1 MDPFKQ
7 LTHGGVL
14 DVAEILFHTRFDY
27 MFPLLAENPDWLLP
41 PGANTQGALLAL
53 GTAMA
58 TDDATQM
65 NDSTIPAIFTYF
77 GQFIDHNITAQTDRE
92 IGLSRIAT
100 PDGNVMD
107 LTPLPSQEVAQ
118 KLINGRRPQL
128 DLEQVYGDGP
138 ALGTG
143 ANLGETEA
151 DVLYDMQKHL
161 KVVAV
166 PPGFDV
172 PRQPDGTAI
181 IADMRNNE
189 NLNVS
194 QLHCAFLLFHN
205 NIVTKLVGSPSND
218 ERYIRAR
225 RLARWAYQ
233 YVVINDY
240 LRTVCDPVVVD
251 DILVNGNR
259 YYAPNTDAAFLPLEF
274 SVAAFRFGHSMI
286 RPQYNINASH
296 TGTTT
301 ALKLS
306 QILAVGSLLDN
317 VTGKLQSQYIIDWH
331 NFVQFGGQ
339 SAPQMARRIDP
350 LIAMDLGNLPFKL
363 PGSTTLPA
371 GPLLQQLA
379 RRNLLRGF
387 LLSIPT
393 GQAVAEAMDVKPLSA
408 KDLTNGVTDA
418 IATALVA
425 GEFQSMTP
433 LWYYVLQEAR
443 FQQNGN
449 RLGSVG
455 SRIVAETLIG
465 LVRKDRTSYLNNL
478 SEPAVTAN
486 GISVAPGQVIA
497 TIAELLTF
505 AGVPI

>member
-14 DVAEILFHTRFDY
+14 DVAEILFHTRFGY

-41 PGANTQGALLAL
+41 PGATTQGALLAL

-58 TDDATQM
+58 TDDLTQA
-65 NDSTIPAIFTYF
+65 NDSTIPAIFTYL

-92 IGLSRIAT
+92 IGISRIAT

-107 LTPLPSQEVAQ
+107 LTPLPADEVAH

-143 ANLGETEA
+143 VNLGETEA
-151 DVLYDMQKHL
+151 DILYNMQKEL
-161 KVVAV
+161 KVVPV

-172 PRQPDGTAI
+172 PRQADGTAI

-194 QLHCAFLLFHN
+194 QLQCAFLLFHN
-205 NIVTKLVGSPSND
+205 NIAQALPGALSSD
-218 ERYIRAR
+218 ERYIKAR

-233 YVVINDY
+233 YVVVNDY

-251 DILVNGNR
+251 DVLDNGNR
-259 YYAPNTDAAFLPLEF
+259 YYAPNSDTAFLPLEF

-286 RPQYNINASH
+286 RPAYNLNPTH
-296 TGTTT
+296 TGAT
-301 ALKLS
+301 ALPLS
-306 QILAVGSLLDN
+306 QALAVGSLLDAS
-317 VTGKLQSQYIIDWH
+317 GKLKPEFIVQWH
-331 NFVQFGGQ
+331 NFAQFAMHP
-339 SAPQMARRIDP
+339 APQMARRIDP
-350 LIAMDLGNLPFKL
+350 LISQALGKLPVFL
-363 PGSTTLPA
+363 PGSQTLL

-379 RRNLLRGF
+379 QRNLLRGF

-393 GQAVAEAMDVKPLSA
+393 GQAVAEAMDIRPLSPA
-408 KDLTNGVTDA
+408 NLTDGISPA
-418 IATALVA
+418 IKSALVA
-425 GEFQSMTP
+425 GEFQSATP
-433 LWYYVLQEAR
+433 LWYYILQEAR
-443 FQQNGN
+443 FQQSGN

-478 SEPAVTAN
+478 SDPAVTAN
-486 GISVAPGQVIA
+486 GISVASGHVIA
-497 TIAELLTF
+497 TIAELLAF
-505 AGVPI
+505 AGVPV

>member
-1 MDPFKQ
+1 MDPFKE

-14 DVAEILFHTRFDY
+14 DVAEILFHTRFGY

-41 PGANTQGALLAL
+41 PGANTQAALLAL

-58 TDDATQM
+58 TDDISQS
-65 NDSTIPAIFTYF
+65 NNSTMPAIFTYF

-107 LTPLPSQEVAQ
+107 LTPLPADKVAQ

-143 ANLGETEA
+143 VNLSETEA
-151 DVLYDMQKHL
+151 DILYDMQKEL
-161 KVVAV
+161 RVVAV

-189 NLNVS
+189 NLNIS
-194 QLHCAFLLFHN
+194 QLQCAFLLFHN
-205 NIVTKLVGSPSND
+205 KVAAALPGSPSND
-218 ERYIRAR
+218 QRYVTAR

-233 YVVINDY
+233 YVVVNDY
-240 LRTVCDPVVVD
+240 LRTVCDPVIVD
-251 DILVNGNR
+251 DILANGNR
-259 YYAPNTDAAFLPLEF
+259 YYAPNSDAAFMPLEF

-286 RPQYNINASH
+286 RPQYNLNPTHS
-296 TGTTT
+296 GTA
-301 ALKLS
+301 ALPLS
-306 QILAVGSLLDN
+306 EILNVGSLLDG
-317 VTGKLQSQYIIDWH
+317 TGKLRPEFIIQWH
-331 NFVQFGGQ
+331 NF
-339 SAPQMARRIDP
+339 AKIAAHPDPQMARRIDP
-350 LIAMDLGNLPFKL
+350 LIAKDLGNLPINL
-363 PGSTTLPA
+363 PGSKTIPA

-393 GQAVAEAMDVKPLSA
+393 GQAIAAAMDIKPLSSA
-408 KDLTNGVTDA
+408 NLTDGVPAA

-425 GEFQSMTP
+425 GEFQTATP

-455 SRIVAETLIG
+455 SRLVAETLIG
-465 LVRKDRTSYLNNL
+465 LVRKDRTSYLNNPMD
-478 SEPAVTAN
+478 PAVTAS
-486 GISVAPGQVIA
+486 GISVAPGHVVA
-497 TIAELLTF
+497 TIGELLSF
-505 AGVPI
+505 AGAPI

>member
-53 GTAMA
+53 GMAMA
-58 TDDATQM
+58 TDDLTQS

-92 IGLSRIAT
+92 IGISRIAT

-107 LTPLPSQEVAQ
+107 LTPLPADEVAH

-143 ANLGETEA
+143 VNLGETEA
-151 DVLYDMQKHL
+151 DILYDIQKRL
-161 KVVAV
+161 KVVSIAAV

-194 QLHCAFLLFHN
+194 QLQCAFLLFHN
-205 NIVTKLVGSPSND
+205 NIAAALPGSPSSD

-233 YVVINDY
+233 YVVVNDY
-240 LRTVCDPVVVD
+240 LRAVCDPVVVD
-251 DILVNGNR
+251 DILANGNR
-259 YYAPNTDAAFLPLEF
+259 YYAPNSDTAFLPLEF

-286 RPQYNINASH
+286 RPAYSLNPTH
-296 TGTTT
+296 TGAS
-301 ALKLS
+301 ALPLS
-306 QILAVGSLLDN
+306 EILAVGSLLDG
-317 VTGKLQSQYIIDWH
+317 TGKLKSEFIIQWH
-331 NFVQFGGQ
+331 NFAQIMGHP
-339 SAPQMARRIDP
+339 APQMARRIDP
-350 LIAMDLGNLPFKL
+350 LISKSLAMLPVFL
-363 PGSTTLPA
+363 PGSKILL

-379 RRNLLRGF
+379 QRNLMRGF

-393 GQAVAEAMDVKPLSA
+393 GQAVAEAMDIKPLSA
-408 KDLTNGVTDA
+408 ANLTDGVSPA
-418 IATALVA
+418 ISAALVA
-425 GEFQSMTP
+425 GEFQSATP

-465 LVRKDRTSYLNNL
+465 LARKDRTSYLNNL
-478 SEPAVTAN
+478 ADPAVTSG
-486 GISVAPGQVIA
+486 GINVAAGHVIA
-497 TIAELLTF
+497 TIADLLTF
-505 AGVPI
+505 AGVPV